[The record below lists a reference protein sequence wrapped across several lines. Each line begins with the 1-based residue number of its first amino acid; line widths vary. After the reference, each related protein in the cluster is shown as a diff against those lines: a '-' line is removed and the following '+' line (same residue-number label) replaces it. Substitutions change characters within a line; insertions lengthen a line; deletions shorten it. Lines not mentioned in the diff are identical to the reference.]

1 MSSEFVVGL
10 DMGTTAVSILVG
22 EFTADGETRIIGA
35 GAAPAGGVKKG
46 VIVNID
52 EAAESVRAAVSQ
64 AERMAGVE
72 IRGVCASVSGPHIR
86 SFSSRGVIA
95 LPAGR
100 REVTARDIEKVT
112 EAARSITLPLNQEI
126 VHSLPQDFTVDS
138 HPGIRDPIGMSA
150 MRLEAEVHIVTALG
164 MPLENILKVCKKTGL
179 EIVDMVFDPIAAG
192 RAVLTREEMNLGSL
206 LVDVGGGVTSY
217 ALYHGGTVRASG
229 VVPAGG
235 LNVTNDLAVGLRT
248 SAAVAEQLK
257 LSHGVALA
265 SLAPEDEKIM
275 VPGINGREPREV
287 RAQILA
293 AIVEPRIEEIFTMV
307 KKQVGG
313 DPYYRLLGAGVVL
326 AGGGSQLRGMAG
338 VAEEVFDVPVRLGR
352 AGDLMGLSELVDSAG
367 WTTGI
372 GLLLWGADR
381 IAAHG
386 VGGAAER
393 VRLMFH
399 RIKQMANLFS

>member
-1 MSSEFVVGL
+1 MSSDYVVGL
-10 DMGTTAVSILVG
+10 DMGTTAVSVIVG
-22 EFTADGETRIIGA
+22 EFTADGETRVIGA
-35 GAAPAGGVKKG
+35 GTAPANGVAKG

-52 EAAESVRAAVSQ
+52 EATESLRAAVSQ

-100 REVTARDIEKVT
+100 REVSARDIEKVT
-112 EAARSITLPLNQEI
+112 EAARSITLPFNQEI
-126 VHSLPQDFTVDS
+126 VHSLPQDFAVDS

-164 MPLENILKVCKKTGL
+164 MPLENMVKACKKTGL
-179 EIVDMVFDPIAAG
+179 EIVELVFDPITAA
-192 RAVLTREEMNLGSL
+192 RAVLTREETELGCL

-217 ALYHGGTVRASG
+217 ALYFGGTVRASG
-229 VVPAGG
+229 VVAAGG
-235 LNVTNDLAVGLRT
+235 VNVTNDLAVGLRT

-265 SLAPEDEKIM
+265 SLAQEEERVL
-275 VPGINGREPREV
+275 VPGVGGREAREI
-287 RAQILA
+287 RTQILA
-293 AIVEPRIEEIFTMV
+293 AIIEPRTEEIFTMV

-338 VAEEVFDVPVRLGR
+338 VAEEVFDLPVRVGR
-352 AGDLMGLSELVDSAG
+352 AANLMGLSELVDTAG

-381 IAAHG
+381 IAAQG
-386 VGGAAER
+386 IGGPADR
-393 VRLMFH
+393 VKWMFH
-399 RIKQMANLFS
+399 RIKQMTSLFS